1 ELVVHSEPPRRAR
14 ALSVRRR
21 ERRVAH
27 QPPRWVAR
35 RHTRRTRI
43 KMRHHF
49 SDPAC
54 VDLLDD
60 RELLQSL
67 DFASRRRSSRFA
79 TASLTPRFSIGPVSG
94 VAKLSSIFL
103 VAGSQKVPRKRSRW
117 LATTMRRR
125 PLGARST
132 AQGRIVCLPDLS

>member
-1 ELVVHSEPPRRAR
+1 VALRQARSEFGGYRTVAGASELVVHSEPPRRAR

-27 QPPRWVAR
+27 QPRRWAAR
-35 RHTRRTRI
+35 RYTRRTRI

-60 RELLQSL
+60 RDLLRSL
-67 DFASRRRSSRFA
+67 DFASRRRPSRS
-79 TASLTPRFSIGPVSG
+79 TTRSLTVRFSFGSWYLASRSCQVF
-94 VAKLSSIFL
+94 FL
-103 VAGSQKVPRKRSRW
+103 
-117 LATTMRRR
+117 
-125 PLGARST
+125 
-132 AQGRIVCLPDLS
+132 